1 MLNGMDLYPFF
12 YLSTEVVDKKS
23 NQRKKNQEEIVKYML
38 KTDYQSCLKYI
49 KVISEKDTFKYA
61 KNKIDYDNIL
71 YKNEAFLT
79 I

>member
-1 MLNGMDLYPFF
+1 MKWIYIHFFIYPH
-12 YLSTEVVDKKS
+12 LVLIKKS

>member
-1 MLNGMDLYPFF
+1 MKWIYIHFFIYPQK
-12 YLSTEVVDKKS
+12 LLIKKS

-49 KVISEKDTFKYA
+49 KVISEKDTFKYV
-61 KNKIDYDNIL
+61 KNKIDYNNIL

>member
-1 MLNGMDLYPFF
+1 
-12 YLSTEVVDKKS
+12 
-23 NQRKKNQEEIVKYML
+23 ML
-38 KTDYQSCLKYI
+38 KTDYRSCLKYI

>member
-1 MLNGMDLYPFF
+1 
-12 YLSTEVVDKKS
+12 
-23 NQRKKNQEEIVKYML
+23 ML
-38 KTDYQSCLKYI
+38 KTDYQSFLKYI
-49 KVISEKDTFKYA
+49 KVISEKDTFKYV